1 MVETLGGLRHRVEVQ
16 DATYVSDSRGGFTE
30 TWATSSTIWAD
41 VIPLSGRE
49 LFYADLESRKVT
61 HRIVMRPRSLDA
73 QKQRIMFGDRM
84 FKIQYVRDPL
94 PGAMRGY
101 IEVMVTE

>member
-1 MVETLGGLRHRVEVQ
+1 MLPTYLIVVAGSPRPGRRHRL
-16 DATYVSDSRGGFTE
+16 F
-30 TWATSSTIWAD
+30 
-41 VIPLSGRE
+41 GRE

-73 QKQRIMFGDRM
+73 QKQRIMFGDRL